1 MSTGEL
7 KLWRKVNVG
16 VRDGWPNHQEFET
29 DLGDGGTFLGVA
41 WPKHLMGHIT
51 MTIISHLW
59 SS

>member
-16 VRDGWPNHQEFET
+16 VCDGWSNHQEFET
-29 DLGDGGTFLGVA
+29 DLGDGGTFLGVE
-41 WPKHLMGHIT
+41 WPKRLMGHIT